1 MLPSNKRL
9 FAAEVIED
17 DIALTAEQLSAKLT
31 GNKAFAGLK
40 LAVKTKEDLAP
51 AVAQKKKDKKKKDDK
66 KAAPAKE
73 EAAAPVEAEDPNQKI
88 IFELDIRNAFSQIK
102 IEPPELV
109 KDIED
114 VLVTLDK
121 KKGQLEK
128 EIKEKDTSL
137 EALKRQA
144 EASVPSIEQLKELF
158 KEIPKDDDR
167 PRDRSRKERRGTRGG
182 AGNVQWKGRQ
192 HERHAKK
199 EGDFEKE
206 RHRAEEE
213 SDEERAPKQDRR
225 KQSRHQEYTSKPE
238 EFPSL

>member
-51 AVAQKKKDKKKKDDK
+51 AVAHKKKDKKKKDDK

-73 EAAAPVEAEDPNQKI
+73 EPAAPVEVEDPNKKI
-88 IFELDIRNAFSQIK
+88 VFELDIRNAFSQIK

-121 KKGQLEK
+121 KKGSLEK
-128 EIKEKDTSL
+128 EIAEKDTSL
-137 EALKRQA
+137 EALRRQA
-144 EASVPSIEQLKELF
+144 EAHVPSIEQLKELF
-158 KEIPKDDDR
+158 KDLPKDDER

-182 AGNVQWKGRQ
+182 SDNVQWKGGR
-192 HERHAKK
+192 HERHSKK

-206 RHRAEEE
+206 RHRVDEE
-213 SDEERAPKQDRR
+213 SDGEKAPKQDRR
-225 KQSRHQEYTSKPE
+225 KQSRHQEYSGKPD